1 MGGARLAVTARH
13 RPTKTACP
21 EGAERGPR
29 GLHPLPAFA
38 LGLLLLA
45 AGWAGPAPSAMA
57 AAERGGYRP
66 AQTEAASRARRP
78 WRPRWWPRSLS
89 AGAGVPG
96 VIIRLSQQRLYV
108 HDGYRGW
115 TWFYISTGARFPTPQ
130 GTYRIV
136 TKVRNP
142 TWSYRGQTVPG
153 GTRAN
158 PLGVVWLGLGMPA
171 WWTGAPIGMHGTN
184 APWLIGQPASKGCIR
199 LRNADALKLY
209 RMVPLGCRVYIVP

>member
-1 MGGARLAVTARH
+1 MIRH
-13 RPTKTACP
+13 A
-21 EGAERGPR
+21 
-29 GLHPLPAFA
+29 
-38 LGLLLLA
+38 LA
-45 AGWAGPAPSAMA
+45 AFTGALLVLATLIGPAAEA
-57 AAERGGYRP
+57 ASDRGGYRP
-66 AQTEAASRARRP
+66 AQPAATASRARRP
-78 WRPRWWPRSLS
+78 WRPRWWPKALS

-96 VIIRLSQQRLYV
+96 VIIRLGQQRLYV
-108 HDGYRGW
+108 HDGRKGW

-158 PLGVVWLGLGMPA
+158 PLGVVWLGLGMPR

-199 LRNADALKLY
+199 LRNADALRLY

>member
-1 MGGARLAVTARH
+1 
-13 RPTKTACP
+13 
-21 EGAERGPR
+21 
-29 GLHPLPAFA
+29 
-38 LGLLLLA
+38 
-45 AGWAGPAPSAMA
+45 
-57 AAERGGYRP
+57 
-66 AQTEAASRARRP
+66 
-78 WRPRWWPRSLS
+78 
-89 AGAGVPG
+89 VPG

-108 HDGYRGW
+108 HDGRKGW
-115 TWFYISTGARFPTPQ
+115 TWFSISTGARFPTPQ

-171 WWTGAPIGMHGTN
+171 RWTGAPIGMHGTN

-199 LRNADALKLY
+199 LRNADALRLY
-209 RMVPLGCRVYIVP
+209 RMVPLGCRVYIVK